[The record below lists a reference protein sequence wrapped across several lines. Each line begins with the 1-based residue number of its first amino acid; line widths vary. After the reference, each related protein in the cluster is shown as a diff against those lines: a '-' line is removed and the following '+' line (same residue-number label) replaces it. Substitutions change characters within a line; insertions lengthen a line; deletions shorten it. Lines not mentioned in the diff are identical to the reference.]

1 MEPFGASHACSRV
14 GNMSL
19 ALPNPL
25 PSYRRLTELVKA
37 YNPLSKPLFMAV
49 NRRYFTPSWTKSGG
63 ILYHIWMVSTVLFA
77 DVKAAH
83 YISIFQFQIIIQN
96 SKLNHPL

>member
-25 PSYRRLTELVKA
+25 PSYRRLTEQVKV

-83 YISIFQFQIIIQN
+83 YISILQFQIFIQN